1 LQPLKKEYNKYLKY
15 SSLGFQMLVII
26 AGLSLLGDYLDER
39 LAFETPWL
47 TLVFS
52 LLGVTASMY
61 LLIKQ
66 LNS

>member
-1 LQPLKKEYNKYLKY
+1 
-15 SSLGFQMLVII
+15 MLVII

-47 TLVFS
+47 TIVFS